1 MFQDTRKPLKM
12 WLQAMWYVTSPKNG
26 ASALG
31 LQRVLGLHSYQTAWA
46 WLHKLRRAMVRPGR
60 DRLTGW
66 VEVDETY
73 VGGGEEGKKGRRHGE
88 KSLVVIA
95 AQVVGNAS
103 ERIRMQVIP
112 DATAESLHPFIA
124 DRVEPGSTLHTDGW
138 PGYAGIDAKG
148 YDREIF
154 AHPWSS
160 TRGQ

>member
-1 MFQDTRKPLKM
+1 
-12 WLQAMWYVTSPKNG
+12 
-26 ASALG
+26 
-31 LQRVLGLHSYQTAWA
+31 
-46 WLHKLRRAMVRPGR
+46 MVRPGR

-124 DRVEPGSTLHTDGW
+124 DRVEPGEHASYRW
-138 PGYAGIDAKG
+138 VAGLRRHRCEGI
-148 YDREIF
+148 RPRNF